1 MTLLAGQTSEE
12 DKPKW
17 YVNVITAIVSIL
29 VTSILWRFGGPDAA
43 LSAAACLIANILI
56 ISFRWNQRKSPWF
69 WTVIGIM
76 LVFQFSLALAIHWPH
91 NSATRLVLFG
101 VVVANALVT
110 FCVVRVVEKLRSKGV
125 SQM

>member
-1 MTLLAGQTSEE
+1 MRLFDGQTSEE
-12 DKPKW
+12 DKPRW

-29 VTSILWRFGGPDAA
+29 VIYIFWRFWKPDAA
-43 LSAAACLIANILI
+43 LSAAACLIANILV
-56 ISFRWNQRKSPWF
+56 ISFRWNQRKSPRF

-76 LVFQFSLALAIHWPH
+76 LVVQFSLALAIHWPY

-110 FCVVRVVEKLRSKGV
+110 FCVVNVVEKLRS
-125 SQM
+125 